1 MTAPLWV
8 LCTRVALTPL
18 AIVFLFVAYAF
29 FKAKDALIG
38 WYNMNNCSLIYLDG
52 YRRTERPLTMKALFL
67 AALVVG
73 GFVGFVIGATWQW
86 EQAPQCRTTVFSSQ
100 EMRSL

>member
-1 MTAPLWV
+1 MKIGEGSLKIKSLNGQRLLYPSDI
-8 LCTRVALTPL
+8 
-18 AIVFLFVAYAF
+18 AIFVV
-29 FKAKDALIG
+29 
-38 WYNMNNCSLIYLDG
+38 
-52 YRRTERPLTMKALFL
+52 